1 MTTRIAIIALLTLSS
16 IIATGCGGDD
26 NGDAATASSA
36 KRIKCEITLVLERD
50 GEQDTPLC
58 GFTEPV
64 TGQTCY
70 SNTRGSAAMAFCA
83 TARQGAAAPED
94 AE

>member
-1 MTTRIAIIALLTLSS
+1 MTARIAIIALLTLSS
-16 IIATGCGGDD
+16 IIATGCGS
-26 NGDAATASSA
+26 NGDAAAASSA

-70 SNTRGSAAMAFCA
+70 SNTRGSAAMAFCT